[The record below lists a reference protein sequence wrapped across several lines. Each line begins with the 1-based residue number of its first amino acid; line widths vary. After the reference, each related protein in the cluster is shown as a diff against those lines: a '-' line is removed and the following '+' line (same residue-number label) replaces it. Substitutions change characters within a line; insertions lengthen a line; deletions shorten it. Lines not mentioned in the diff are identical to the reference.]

1 MPASWLL
8 RSQIGAMFGLDA
20 RLAMVIFA
28 ALSVVVGFIGF
39 SRIDTAREARLI
51 RELNAMDEAIHAY
64 QADMGTFFS
73 FTLKNADGFTDLE
86 ALWDKEKVKI
96 GFQPRWNGPYVHEET
111 RNHKIYGTW
120 GLFYAPPNRE
130 ELCTSRSDCHVW
142 IRLTNIPADVWASIN
157 QVVDE
162 AYGDQPEEGG
172 REIDLGRVQADT
184 DLDPRQL
191 FYRSAGRAS

>member
-1 MPASWLL
+1 MPTAFPLQ
-8 RSQIGAMFGLDA
+8 SQTGAMFGLDA

-51 RELNAMDEAIHAY
+51 REINAMDDALRAY

-73 FTLKNADGFTDLE
+73 FTLKNADGLTDLE
-86 ALWDKEKVKI
+86 ALWNKEKVKL
-96 GFQPRWNGPYVHEET
+96 GFQPHWNGPYLHEET

-120 GLFYAPPNRE
+120 STFYAPANRE
-130 ELCTSRSDCHVW
+130 DLCTGQSNCYVW
-142 IRLTNIPADVWASIN
+142 IRLTNIPAEVWASVN

-162 AYGDQPEEGG
+162 AYGDRPEDPGLQ
-172 REIDLGRVQADT
+172 INQGRVQADT

-191 FYRSAGRAS
+191 FYRSAGRPM